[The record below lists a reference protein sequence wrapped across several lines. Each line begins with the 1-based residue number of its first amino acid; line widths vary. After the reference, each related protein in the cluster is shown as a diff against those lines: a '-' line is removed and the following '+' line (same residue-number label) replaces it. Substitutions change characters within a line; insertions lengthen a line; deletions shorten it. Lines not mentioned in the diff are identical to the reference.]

1 MANKIWNLELDGQSH
16 TVEADYS
23 MLSGAR
29 WVAVDGE
36 RVLEEGGG
44 IANPANLFELG
55 SSSYQV
61 PIGGHRGVVTF
72 NLLRAGFD
80 IEFTLVVDGRQIP

>member
-1 MANKIWNLELDGQSH
+1 MANRIWNVDLENEAH

-29 WVAVDGE
+29 WIEVDGR
-36 RVLEEGGG
+36 RVVEEKGGLEDVSK
-44 IANPANLFELG
+44 LFEMG
-55 SSSYQV
+55 SSSYQITV
-61 PIGGHRGVVTF
+61 GEQRGTVTF

-80 IEFTLVVDGRQIP
+80 IEMSLAVGGKEIA

>member
-1 MANKIWNLELDGQSH
+1 MANRIWNVESQGTSH

-29 WVAVDGE
+29 WIEVDGE
-36 RVLEEGGG
+36 RVVEEKGG
-44 IANPANLFELG
+44 IEDVGNLFEMG
-55 SSSYQV
+55 SSSYQIT
-61 PIGGHRGVVTF
+61 IGEQRGTVTF

-80 IEFTLVVDGRQIP
+80 IEMSLAVAGKAID